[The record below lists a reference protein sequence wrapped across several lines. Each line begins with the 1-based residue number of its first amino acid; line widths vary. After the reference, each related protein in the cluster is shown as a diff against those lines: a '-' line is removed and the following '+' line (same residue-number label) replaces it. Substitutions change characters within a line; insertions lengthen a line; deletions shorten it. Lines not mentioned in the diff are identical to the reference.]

1 MGFDY
6 SNGKNPHSFYTP
18 YGMKISSNQTLEETV
33 SYTKNSNN
41 VMSVTVRTKNSDG
54 TYDYSHGKIYSK
66 VYTNVTNNVDTG
78 KLITFNGYNYYP
90 QQFPNGTWKITGVVV
105 TGSEEYASFGPFKI
119 QTNASVKVDIYNKDG
134 SLIIGSVLDTGYL
147 IHMGI
152 YSTTWGCIKMGSD
165 EDLKELALSTAFILN
180 NGGKAT
186 INVTD
191 AK

>member
-105 TGSEEYASFGPFKI
+105 TGSEEQSSFGPYKI
-119 QTNASVKVDIYNKDG
+119 RSSASVWVDTYDENGTKNEKQTK
-134 SLIIGSVLDTGYL
+134 DTGYL

-180 NGGKAT
+180 NGGKAIIT
-186 INVTD
+186 VTD